1 MLRKSLSTL
10 PPTLDQT
17 YDRILST
24 ISKEDAQYA
33 KRILQWLTFSARPLF
48 VKEVAEVLAI
58 DVERDPAFDRDEVLE
73 DPLEVLNIC
82 SSLVIF
88 TDSPNGIIALAHYSV
103 QEYLVSD
110 RIRQGHAKQY
120 SMQEAECHS
129 AITKGCLKYL
139 LQLAQ
144 PLSKDALKISA
155 LAKYSAQYWSSHLRN
170 SGRNLEE
177 VSRLAM
183 DMMSTERP
191 ECLTWIQIYDPDRMF
206 ARPDLDRS
214 LKSLAPPLYYA
225 SLLGL
230 SMVTKLLLGKGAD
243 VNAQGGS
250 HGSALQAASAK
261 GYEQVVEIL
270 LEGGAKVNAQ
280 DEYHSVLQAA
290 SARGHERVVKILL
303 DNNANVNAQ
312 SRGYRTALQEASA
325 SGHVQVVKIL
335 LDRDA
340 DIHLQRG
347 FYGGPL
353 QLASAAGHEQV
364 VKLLINRGAIVNAHT
379 ESFDTA
385 LHAASR
391 SGHEQIVKLLLEAGA
406 DVNIKGQSGWYTS
419 ALHAA
424 SGSGHEQIVKLL
436 LEAGVDSNVIRQ
448 ESYYSNALQ
457 SASAKGFMQVVEML
471 LKAGA
476 DVNATTQFMNYQT
489 ALQAASTG
497 DHKQVVQML
506 LDAGAKPDASGA
518 APARGS
524 SEQMVDKLPL
534 NMGSESLV

>member
-24 ISKEDAQYA
+24 ISKEDAEYA

-88 TDSPNGIIALAHYSV
+88 TGSLNETIALAHYSV

-110 RIRQGHAKQY
+110 RIRQGHAKKY

-170 SGRNLEE
+170 TGRNLEE

-183 DMMSTERP
+183 NMMSTERP
-191 ECLTWIQIYDPDRMF
+191 EYLTWIQIYDPDRLF

-243 VNAQGGS
+243 INAQGGS

-280 DEYHSVLQAA
+280 DKWQSVLQAA
-290 SARGHERVVKILL
+290 SAGGHEQVVKMLL
-303 DNNANVNAQ
+303 DNNANVNAK
-312 SRGYRTALQEASA
+312 SGNRGTALQAASA
-325 SGHVQVVKIL
+325 SGHVRVVKIL
-335 LDRDA
+335 LDRGA
-340 DIHLQRG
+340 DIHLQDG
-347 FYGGPL
+347 FYGVPL

-364 VKLLINRGAIVNAHT
+364 VKLLIDR
-379 ESFDTA
+379 
-385 LHAASR
+385 
-391 SGHEQIVKLLLEAGA
+391 GA
-406 DVNIKGQSGWYTS
+406 DVNIKGQSGFYVS

-424 SGSGHEQIVKLL
+424 SASGHEQIAKLL
-436 LEAGVDSNVIRQ
+436 LEAGADANANRQ
-448 ESYYSNALQ
+448 GRYYSNALQ
-457 SASAKGFMQVVEML
+457 SASAKGFKQVVEML

-476 DVNATTQFMNYQT
+476 DVNATTQYMEYQT

-506 LDAGAKPDASGA
+506 LDAGAKADAPEA
-518 APARGS
+518 APARGN
-524 SEQMVDKLPL
+524 SEQIIDRLPL
-534 NMGSESLV
+534 NVGSEFLV

>member
-170 SGRNLEE
+170 TGRNLEE
-177 VSRLAM
+177 VSQLAM

-191 ECLTWIQIYDPDRMF
+191 EYLTWIQIYDPDRMF
-206 ARPDLDRS
+206 ARPDLEKS

-243 VNAQGGS
+243 INAQGGS

-290 SARGHERVVKILL
+290 SAGGHEQVVQMLL
-303 DNNANVNAQ
+303 DHNANVNAQ
-312 SRGYRTALQEASA
+312 SGRRGTALQAASA
-325 SGHVQVVKIL
+325 SGHVRVVKIL

-340 DIHLQRG
+340 DIHLQSG
-347 FYGGPL
+347 VHGTPL
-353 QLASAAGHEQV
+353 ELASAAGHEQV
-364 VKLLINRGAIVNAHT
+364 VKLLINRGANVNAHT
-379 ESFDTA
+379 EHFDTA
-385 LHAASR
+385 LYRASA
-391 SGHEQIVKLLLEAGA
+391 SGHELIVKLLLEAGA
-406 DVNIKGQSGWYTS
+406 DVNIRGQSGFHVS

-424 SGSGHEQIVKLL
+424 SEQGHEQIAKLL
-436 LEAGVDSNVIRQ
+436 LEAGADANANKQGR
-448 ESYYSNALQ
+448 YYTNALQ
-457 SASAKGFMQVVEML
+457 SASAKGFKQVVEML

-476 DVNATTQFMNYQT
+476 DVNATTQYMHYQT

-497 DHKQVVQML
+497 DHKEVVQML
-506 LDAGAKPDASGA
+506 LDAGAKADAPEA
-518 APARGS
+518 APARGNN
-524 SEQMVDKLPL
+524 EQMVDKLPL
-534 NMGSESLV
+534 NVGSGFLV